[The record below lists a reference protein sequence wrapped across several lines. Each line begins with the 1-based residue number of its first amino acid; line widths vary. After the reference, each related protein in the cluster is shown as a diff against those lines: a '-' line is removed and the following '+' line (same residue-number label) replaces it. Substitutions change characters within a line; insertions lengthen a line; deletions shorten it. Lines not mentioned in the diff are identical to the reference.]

1 MRTTSLIATLGC
13 VLLGGALSAHAQ
25 QAPATPVAPTV
36 PAAPGDAAAPAG
48 TPEGSAAA
56 PAVAEPTAA
65 TEAPAPA
72 GPEAPA
78 ASLTPVA
85 DETPAPAAPEAAPAA
100 EPTSGYAKGFFVQSE
115 DGLFRLEIG
124 ARVQAR
130 YVFEAVEAAPNESA
144 FSIARARLTLSGH
157 VFSEDLTYKFQ
168 SDFGKGFVTLKD
180 FYADYAFVPGTFQLR
195 AGQWKR
201 PFSRQQI
208 TSSGKQE
215 LVDRATTDAAF
226 GAGRDIGIAIH
237 NDYEK
242 SPEFEYALGIFNGT
256 GEKPLFSGD
265 VTVDPATGEGG
276 VSGGA
281 FSNVPDT
288 LHPALVLRVG
298 YNHGGIKGYSEADLE
313 GGPFRASVAASGLAD
328 LDADDDDASSLKA
341 ELDYIVKVE
350 GFSSTGAVYVSSAQ
364 SGPGFSDRALEA
376 LGLHLQLG
384 YVIGELVQPVARYS
398 LVAPDGADNDSHE
411 ILGGVGF
418 YFWGHDV
425 KWQTDGGALLTEAP
439 GGTAKDYRVRT
450 QLQLAF

>member
-1 MRTTSLIATLGC
+1 MRTRSLVAMWGC
-13 VLLGGALSAHAQ
+13 VLLGGALNAHAQ
-25 QAPATPVAPTV
+25 QSPVTPTV
-36 PAAPGDAAAPAG
+36 PAAPADAAVSAG
-48 TPEGSAAA
+48 TPDAT
-56 PAVAEPTAA
+56 AVAPEATEPTAA
-65 TEAPAPA
+65 PEASAPATAAPPAIDPAPVADAAPEPTAPEPAPA
-72 GPEAPA
+72 G
-78 ASLTPVA
+78 
-85 DETPAPAAPEAAPAA
+85 
-100 EPTSGYAKGFFVQSE
+100 EPTAGYHKGFFIQSE
-115 DGLFRLEIG
+115 DRLFRLEIG

-130 YVFEAVEAAPNESA
+130 YVFEAIEAAPNESA
-144 FSIARARLTLSGH
+144 FSIARARLSLSGH

-180 FYADYAFVPGTFQLR
+180 FYADHAFVPGTFQLR

-215 LVDRATTDAAF
+215 LVDRATTDAAS

-242 SPEFEYALGIFNGT
+242 SPEFEYALGVFNGT

-265 VTVDPATGEGG
+265 VTVDPMTGEGG

-281 FSNVPDT
+281 FGNVPDT
-288 LHPALVLRVG
+288 LHPALVLRAG

-313 GGPFRASVAASGLAD
+313 GGPFRAAIAASGLAD

-341 ELDYIVKVE
+341 EVDYIVKVE

-364 SGPGFSDRALEA
+364 SGPGFSDRAFEA
-376 LGLHLQLG
+376 LGLHLQIG

-411 ILGGVGF
+411 VLGGIGF
-418 YFWGHDV
+418 YFWGHEV
-425 KWQTDGGALLTEAP
+425 KWQTDGGALLTEAA